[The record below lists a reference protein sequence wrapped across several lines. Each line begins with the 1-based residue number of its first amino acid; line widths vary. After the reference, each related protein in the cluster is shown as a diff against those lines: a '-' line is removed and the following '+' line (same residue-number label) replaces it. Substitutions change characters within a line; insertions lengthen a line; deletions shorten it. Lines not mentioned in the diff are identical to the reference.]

1 MIKKTLITMGVCL
14 YTASSAYA
22 SDGNLCKVSKCPI
35 VQDHYKE
42 VINQK
47 PYRVE
52 VCKDVSVDGDKSGDM
67 LKGAII
73 GGIIGNNVG
82 NIDNGGALGAVLGG
96 MLGHNNSNATGG
108 TKRVCSTEIRY
119 NEERQ
124 TIYSHSTIEF
134 VSQGKWYSLNFK
146 R

>member
-1 MIKKTLITMGVCL
+1 MNRIILGLGLFV
-14 YTASSAYA
+14 SACSPA
-22 SDGNLCKVSKCPI
+22 AAQEPI
-35 VQDHYKE
+35 IQDHYKE

-47 PYRVE
+47 PYHVE
-52 VCKDVSVDGDKSGDM
+52 VCKNVSVDGDKSGDM

-82 NIDNGGALGAVLGG
+82 DIENGGALGAVLGG
-96 MLGHNNSNATGG
+96 MFGHNNSNATGG
-108 TKRVCSTEIRY
+108 TKRVCNTEVRY

-124 TIYSHSTIEF
+124 TIYSHSTIKF
-134 VSQGKWYSLNFK
+134 VSQGKWYTLNFK

>member
-1 MIKKTLITMGVCL
+1 MIKHTVIAIGLSL
-14 YTASSAYA
+14 SATTVA
-22 SDGNLCKVSKCPI
+22 FGQEPVI
-35 VQDHYKE
+35 QDHYKE

-47 PYRVE
+47 PYHVE
-52 VCKDVSVDGDKSGDM
+52 VCKDVNMSGDKSGDM

-82 NIDNGGALGAVLGG
+82 NIENGGALGAVLGG
-96 MLGHNNSNATGG
+96 MFGHNNSNAQGG
-108 TKRVCSTEIRY
+108 TKRVCNTEVRY

-124 TIYSHSTIEF
+124 TIYSHSTIKF
-134 VSQGKWYSLNFK
+134 VSQGKWYTLKFK

>member
-1 MIKKTLITMGVCL
+1 MNRIILGLGLFV
-14 YTASSAYA
+14 SACSPA
-22 SDGNLCKVSKCPI
+22 VAQEPI
-35 VQDHYKE
+35 IQDHYKE

-47 PYRVE
+47 PYHVE
-52 VCKDVSVDGDKSGDM
+52 VCKNVSVDGDKSGDM

-82 NIDNGGALGAVLGG
+82 DIENGGALGAVLGG
-96 MLGHNNSNATGG
+96 MFGHNNSNATGG
-108 TKRVCSTEIRY
+108 TKRVCNTEVRY

-124 TIYSHSTIEF
+124 TIYSHSTIKF
-134 VSQGKWYSLNFK
+134 VSQGKWYTLNFK

>member
-1 MIKKTLITMGVCL
+1 MNNKSVAT
-14 YTASSAYA
+14 
-22 SDGNLCKVSKCPI
+22 I
-35 VQDHYKE
+35 VGLFLLGGCHPAAAQDREIHDHYKTIYE
-42 VINQK
+42 QK
-47 PYRVE
+47 PYHVE
-52 VCKDVSVDGDKSGDM
+52 VCRDVSMSGDKSGDM

-82 NIDNGGALGAVLGG
+82 NIENGGTLGAVLGG

-124 TIYSHSTIEF
+124 TIYSHSTIKF
-134 VSQGKWYSLNFK
+134 VSQGKWYTLNFK